1 MVLMMQG
8 PSLVKTNLTQFFFNG
23 EKIETTEEELERK
36 ILESNLNKLTKNCS
50 KTVSKT
56 DNSKIMV
63 CDAMKQKVKDVLIQK
78 CGVALVKLEQP
89 NNDQFEVGLNHV
101 KIVIHLLKRLGIVD
115 QRLIEVSDSILKKSV
130 TFLSKTLEENKNLT
144 ANNRSLM
151 TTLEHWSSFLNSLSG
166 RKLKIF

>member
-1 MVLMMQG
+1 M
-8 PSLVKTNLTQFFFNG
+8 
-23 EKIETTEEELERK
+23 
-36 ILESNLNKLTKNCS
+36 
-50 KTVSKT
+50 
-56 DNSKIMV
+56 
-63 CDAMKQKVKDVLIQK
+63 
-78 CGVALVKLEQP
+78 
-89 NNDQFEVGLNHV
+89 GLNHV